1 MNLRHNIMAILI
13 FCEIPYT
20 LYQSTILFIILAQ
33 WSMTLIDPEIKSAW
47 DFCTKFW
54 NNFLNKS
61 YFYKMII
68 SFALWTY
75 IFIICYL
82 IFIIKLFR
90 FDLRNY
96 PSVLSH
102 WIVTLHTTFR
112 LTLSYGPSGTT
123 QHVQELSFL
132 TCLIL
137 TRVTVRAH
145 MIGRPPSNF
154 LRRITTGLIINEI
167 MYKRKHSHVGINGAV
182 NGCYISSGY

>member
-47 DFCTKFW
+47 DICTKFW

-102 WIVTLHTTFR
+102 LNCHTAYYVSTYLITRPKRDNPACTGVVF
-112 LTLSYGPSGTT
+112 LNMSYPNQSYCSCP
-123 QHVQELSFL
+123 HDRASPVQLFKENNYWSY
-132 TCLIL
+132 
-137 TRVTVRAH
+137 
-145 MIGRPPSNF
+145 N
-154 LRRITTGLIINEI
+154 
-167 MYKRKHSHVGINGAV
+167 
-182 NGCYISSGY
+182 